1 MEFFHGCSLDK
12 PWFFSHHLNHVFLCF
27 PCLNVGIDPPIVRDG
42 SHFSGAITS
51 DAANG
56 WRHLA
61 TRTTPGANEEP
72 LVTPHVCGMA

>member
-1 MEFFHGCSLDK
+1 MMQHLRK
-12 PWFFSHHLNHVFLCF
+12 SHSVFFLCF